1 MLDFVIGGPMVEC
14 FLLLRQADARWI
26 PLVAIPAVLAG
37 GVAAICLIL
46 SGIKGIMTEWNR
58 PKRRVVRPASPDR
71 VVQGIA
77 PRGHRRQ
84 NGRAAV

>member
-1 MLDFVIGGPMVEC
+1 MVEC

-46 SGIKGIMTEWNR
+46 SGIKGII
-58 PKRRVVRPASPDR
+58 DR
-71 VVQGIA
+71 VVSPETQGCPPCESRARRPVDSSQEATGAKTGGRQCNSNA
-77 PRGHRRQ
+77 PR
-84 NGRAAV
+84 

>member
-1 MLDFVIGGPMVEC
+1 MVEC

-37 GVAAICLIL
+37 GVAAMCLIL
-46 SGIKGIMTEWNR
+46 SGIKGIMTEWYR
-58 PKRRVVRPASPDR
+58 PKRRDVRPASPER
-71 VVQGIA
+71 VVRWIA
-77 PRGHRRQ
+77 PRGYRRQ